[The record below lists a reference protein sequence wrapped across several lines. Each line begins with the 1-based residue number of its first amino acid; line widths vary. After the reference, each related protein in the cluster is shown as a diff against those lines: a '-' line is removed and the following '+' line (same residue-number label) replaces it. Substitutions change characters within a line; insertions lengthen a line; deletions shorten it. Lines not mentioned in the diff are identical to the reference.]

1 MNNETLKKIW
11 ESLKNLPLW
20 LRAVVLLLV
29 AALVLIST
37 ASCGPSTKVVT
48 RTDNKSSVNISI
60 TQPST
65 NDTDVNVDA
74 KPEVNVQPTLTGYK
88 YTISNI

>member
-1 MNNETLKKIW
+1 MKETIRQFWDKI
-11 ESLKNLPLW
+11 PLW
-20 LRAVVLLLV
+20 AKMVVVLLG
-29 AALVLIST
+29 ALCATITTSLAT
-37 ASCGPSTKVVT
+37 SCGPATKVVT

-60 TQPST
+60 SQPST

-88 YTISNI
+88 YTISNF

>member
-1 MNNETLKKIW
+1 MKETIKQFWDSI
-11 ESLKNLPLW
+11 PLW
-20 LRAVVLLLV
+20 AKMVVVLLGALCTTITASLV
-29 AALVLIST
+29 T
-37 ASCGPSTKVVT
+37 SCGPSTKVVT

-60 TQPST
+60 SQPST

-88 YTISNI
+88 YIISNI

>member
-1 MNNETLKKIW
+1 MKETIKQFWDNI
-11 ESLKNLPLW
+11 PLW
-20 LRAVVLLLV
+20 AKMIVVLLG
-29 AALVLIST
+29 ALCSAIT
-37 ASCGPSTKVVT
+37 ASLATSCGPSTKVVT

-60 TQPST
+60 SQPST

-74 KPEVNVQPTLTGYK
+74 KPEVNIQPTLTGYK

>member
-1 MNNETLKKIW
+1 MKETIKQFWDNI
-11 ESLKNLPLW
+11 PLW
-20 LRAVVLLLV
+20 AKMIVVLLG
-29 AALVLIST
+29 ALCTTIT
-37 ASCGPSTKVVT
+37 ASLATSCGPSTKVVT

-60 TQPST
+60 SQPST

-74 KPEVNVQPTLTGYK
+74 KPEVNIQSTLTGYK

>member
-1 MNNETLKKIW
+1 MNETLKKIW
-11 ESLKNLPLW
+11 ENLKKLPLW
-20 LRAVVLLLV
+20 LRAVVLLLI
-29 AALVLIST
+29 AALALIAT
-37 ASCGPSTKVVT
+37 TSCGPSTKIVT
-48 RTDNKSSVNISI
+48 RTDNKSSVDISI

-65 NDTDVNVDA
+65 NDTDVNVDT

>member
-1 MNNETLKKIW
+1 MNNETIKKIW
-11 ESLKNLPLW
+11 ENLKKLPLW
-20 LRAVVLLLV
+20 LRVVVLLLL
-29 AALVLIST
+29 AALALIT
-37 ASCGPSTKVVT
+37 TVSCGPSTKVVA
-48 RTDNKSSVNISI
+48 RTNNKSSVNISV